1 VKSAGWLILALAIG
15 FAAGLWTGSRG
26 SPVPG
31 VNPATRD
38 SLAAALATIDTL
50 EDARNRAR
58 VRAWEDSIA
67 LATIAG
73 RVRVRPIPA
82 PANPTPADTATI
94 PDTVTVFEVP
104 APVAALVTR
113 LEARN
118 LSLAAAL
125 DTTTLQLYAERNARL
140 LAESIAEQA
149 ERALEAERRRKW
161 RYRLEGAGV
170 GGIVSALVILIVAL

>member
-1 VKSAGWLILALAIG
+1 VKGAGWLILALAIG
-15 FAAGLWTGSRG
+15 FGAGVYAGSRTDG
-26 SPVPG
+26 PAA

-38 SLAAALATIDTL
+38 SLAAALAAIDSL

-67 LATIAG
+67 LAALQS

-125 DTTTLQLYAERNARL
+125 DTTTLQLYAERNARR
-140 LAESIAEQA
+140 LAESIAAQA

-161 RYRLEGAGV
+161 RYRLEGV
-170 GGIVSALVILIVAL
+170 GALGIVLGIARVFAP